1 MDDPRFAKFSSDPK
15 FRPVPRRERK
25 IKIDPRFKSMFND
38 KSFVDKVSVDKRGRP
53 KNFATKENF
62 EKFYDLVS
70 CIAGIVTLKLLI
82 HAHFLMD
89 RNPVLKMNRMRKMKS
104 KLKKRSLKRNCQKL
118 RKKKLSK
125 AN

>member
-15 FRPVPRRERK
+15 FRSVPRRERK

-62 EKFYDLVS
+62 EKFYDLVNKRK
-70 CIAGIVTLKLLI
+70 CN
-82 HAHFLMD
+82 FLFKGL
-89 RNPVLKMNRMRKMKS
+89 VII
-104 KLKKRSLKRNCQKL
+104 
-118 RKKKLSK
+118 
-125 AN
+125 